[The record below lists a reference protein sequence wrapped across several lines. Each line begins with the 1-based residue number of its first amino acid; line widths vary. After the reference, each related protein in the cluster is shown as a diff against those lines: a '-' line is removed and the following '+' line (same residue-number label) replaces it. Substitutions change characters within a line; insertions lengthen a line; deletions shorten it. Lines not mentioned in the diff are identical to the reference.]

1 MFHILGFIFFFLLI
15 IASVGRIILSKIVGT
30 FFRFGRRRKGTD
42 NASSHRPYTHSEDTG
57 SESKPSP
64 VPNRKKV
71 FGDDEGESVDY
82 EEIKEK

>member
-15 IASVGRIILSKIVGT
+15 IIIVGLIILFKIVGT
-30 FFRFGRRRKGTD
+30 VFRLGRRMKGTD

-64 VPNRKKV
+64 APSRKKV
-71 FGDDEGESVDY
+71 FGDDEGEYVDY